1 MHFPFENVPVV
12 WRFAPKDGVRWMLQN
27 TANEMTQNRSR
38 WRAET
43 VGDGTPTLSGCR
55 DPLDLRTM
63 GNHNGKPQRKEEAT
77 ASPGAAH
84 LPAGGGRTSPSQTR
98 PSQPQNHRVSPSVAE
113 REGRGSEITCFSHRA
128 LPRVGGHG
136 LQVPA
141 GAPPRTWTPAR
152 CTGPGAQR
160 PRSGTCAAPPVGPGL
175 GCERSAGLPRALAGL
190 FGVGLLR
197 E

>member
-55 DPLDLRTM
+55 DPLDLGTM
-63 GNHNGKPQRKEEAT
+63 GNHR
-77 ASPGAAH
+77 
-84 LPAGGGRTSPSQTR
+84 GRRRRLRHREPLTSPSQTR
-98 PSQPQNHRVSPSVAE
+98 PSQPQNHRVSPSVAK

-128 LPRVGGHG
+128 LRRVGGHG
-136 LQVPA
+136 LQAPA
-141 GAPPRTWTPAR
+141 GAPPRTWTPAQ
-152 CTGPGAQR
+152 CAGPGAQR
-160 PRSGTCAAPPVGPGL
+160 PRSGTCAAPPVSPGL
-175 GCERSAGLPRALAGL
+175 GCERSAGLPRALTGL

>member
-55 DPLDLRTM
+55 DPLDLGTM
-63 GNHNGKPQRKEEAT
+63 GNHR
-77 ASPGAAH
+77 
-84 LPAGGGRTSPSQTR
+84 GRRRRLRPREPLTSPRAAGEPPRHR
-98 PSQPQNHRVSPSVAE
+98 PAPPSRRITAFLP
-113 REGRGSEITCFSHRA
+113 RLPNGRDGGSEITCFSHRA
-128 LPRVGGHG
+128 LRRVGGHG

-141 GAPPRTWTPAR
+141 GALPRTWTPAR
-152 CTGPGAQR
+152 CAGPGAQR